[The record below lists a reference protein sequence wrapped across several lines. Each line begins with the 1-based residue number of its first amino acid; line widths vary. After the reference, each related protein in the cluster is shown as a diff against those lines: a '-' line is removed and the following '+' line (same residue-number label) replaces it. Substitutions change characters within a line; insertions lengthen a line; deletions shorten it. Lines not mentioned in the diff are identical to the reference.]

1 MLPSKHST
9 TFLFFKDT
17 VLQST
22 LTFFLFFATYA
33 IFVSKA
39 PLTLLLFPALE
50 LTHKICVRLI
60 ATASA
65 LRNAFQRKHLLEYT
79 SGLFGYIAGPKH
91 LIQLPV
97 CVLLANVSLVFPH
110 FHRLAA
116 KLSNSLVPRGGGSG
130 PVY

>member
-1 MLPSKHST
+1 MLSSKPST

-22 LTFFLFFATYA
+22 LTFFLFCN
-33 IFVSKA
+33 ICNFVSKA

-50 LTHKICVRLI
+50 LTHKICIRLT

>member
-1 MLPSKHST
+1 MLPSKPST

-17 VLQST
+17 ILQST
-22 LTFFLFFATYA
+22 LTFFFFCN
-33 IFVSKA
+33 ICNFVSKA
-39 PLTLLLFPALE
+39 PLTLLLFPALD
-50 LTHKICVRLI
+50 LTHKIWVRL
-60 ATASA
+60 TASA

-79 SGLFGYIAGPKH
+79 SGLFGYISGPKH

-116 KLSNSLVPRGGGSG
+116 KLSNSLVPRGGVSG